1 MNKNSTATFEVQNYV
16 IYKKRIGKGAFST
29 VYKGY
34 NKITKLQV
42 AIKEITLDTLNKH
55 KKMFKRETDIM
66 MKLKHPNII
75 TLYDTIIDENT
86 ENVYLIMDYYSRG
99 DFSNF
104 LRKRPLK
111 EKYAVKYLKQL
122 SEGLKYLL
130 SNNII
135 HRDLKPQNILITD
148 VGDIKITD
156 FGFARYFD
164 NDILIQTICGSP
176 LYMAPEIMKSQ
187 KYDYKSDLWSVG
199 IIFYEMLVGNTPF
212 KSKNIYELIRRIEN
226 DEVKVPSKF
235 KLSINCQNLLY
246 SLLKKDPEE
255 RISWEEFFDH
265 KLLRDVDFN
274 ERENNLMEI
283 SNLDYFPS
291 LPSNENKFINSSYQL
306 YENTNINNQLVN
318 NQLVNNQL
326 VNNQLVN
333 NQLVNNKIINNET
346 INDSDID
353 LGLQFNFN
361 LEEEDDDDENEIF
374 YDSYE
379 TFGEMS
385 FNELDI
391 DDTYFKHT
399 ESFKRDLK
407 NSLLKEFIVI
417 ENIKSNHK
425 KNMSS
430 SFKNYLNNSLYFLK
444 ESYKYIRNFNSL

>member
-1 MNKNSTATFEVQNYV
+1 MNKHSAATFEVQNYV

-66 MKLKHPNII
+66 LKLKHPNII

-226 DEVKVPSKF
+226 EEVKVPSKF

-246 SLLKKDPEE
+246 SLLKKNPEE

-265 KLLRDVDFN
+265 TLLRDVDFN

-291 LPSNENKFINSSYQL
+291 LHSNENKFINSSYQL
-306 YENTNINNQLVN
+306 YENNKINNQLVN
-318 NQLVNNQL
+318 NQS
-326 VNNQLVN
+326 
-333 NQLVNNKIINNET
+333 INV
-346 INDSDID
+346 DSDID

-361 LEEEDDDDENEIF
+361 LEEEEEEDETEDNDIF

-379 TFGEMS
+379 TLGEMS

-425 KNMSS
+425 KNMSN

>member
-1 MNKNSTATFEVQNYV
+1 MNKHSKETFEVQNYV

-34 NKITKLQV
+34 NNITKLQV

-111 EKYAVKYLKQL
+111 EKYAIKYLKQL

-164 NDILIQTICGSP
+164 NDLLIQTICGSP

-226 DEVKVPSKF
+226 DVVKVPSKF

-265 KLLRDVDFN
+265 TLLRDVDFN

-306 YENTNINNQLVN
+306 YENTNM
-318 NQLVNNQL
+318 
-326 VNNQLVN
+326 N
-333 NQLVNNKIINNET
+333 NQLVNNKT

-361 LEEEDDDDENEIF
+361 LETEEDEEDKEEENEIF

-379 TFGEMS
+379 TLGEMS

-417 ENIKSNHK
+417 ENINSNHK
-425 KNMSS
+425 KNMSG

-444 ESYKYIRNFNSL
+444 ESYKYIKNFNSL

>member
-1 MNKNSTATFEVQNYV
+1 MNKHSTATFEVQNYV

-34 NKITKLQV
+34 NKINKLQV

-135 HRDLKPQNILITD
+135 HRDLKPQNILITG

-164 NDILIQTICGSP
+164 NDLLIQTICGSP

-212 KSKNIYELIRRIEN
+212 KSKNIYELIRKIEN
-226 DEVKVPSKF
+226 EEVKVPSKF

-265 KLLRDVDFN
+265 TLLRDVDFN

-318 NQLVNNQL
+318 N
-326 VNNQLVN
+326 
-333 NQLVNNKIINNET
+333 ET

-361 LEEEDDDDENEIF
+361 LEAGEDSEDSEDKEEENEIF

-379 TFGEMS
+379 TLGEMS

-430 SFKNYLNNSLYFLK
+430 SFKNYLNNSLYFFK
-444 ESYKYIRNFNSL
+444 ESYKYIKNFNSL

>member
-1 MNKNSTATFEVQNYV
+1 MNKQSIATFEVQNYV

-34 NKITKLQV
+34 NKITKLPV

-75 TLYDTIIDENT
+75 TLYDTLIDENT

-148 VGDIKITD
+148 IGDIKITD

-164 NDILIQTICGSP
+164 NDLLIQTICGSP

-226 DEVKVPSKF
+226 EEVKVPSKF

-246 SLLKKDPEE
+246 SLLKKNPVE

-265 KLLRDVDFN
+265 TLLRDVDFN

-283 SNLDYFPS
+283 SNLDYLPS
-291 LPSNENKFINSSYQL
+291 LPSNENNFINSSYQL
-306 YENTNINNQLVN
+306 YENTNIN
-318 NQLVNNQL
+318 
-326 VNNQLVN
+326 
-333 NQLVNNKIINNET
+333 VNNKLVDNGTRIN
-346 INDSDID
+346 NDSDID

-361 LEEEDDDDENEIF
+361 LEEEEEDDDIF

-379 TFGEMS
+379 TTAEMS
-385 FNELDI
+385 FNEIDI
-391 DDTYFKHT
+391 DDTCFKHT
-399 ESFKRDLK
+399 ESFKRDLQ
-407 NSLLKEFIVI
+407 NSLLREFIVI
-417 ENIKSNHK
+417 DNIKSNHK
-425 KNMSS
+425 KNMSG

-444 ESYKYIRNFNSL
+444 ESYKYIREFNSL

>member
-326 VNNQLVN
+326 VNN
-333 NQLVNNKIINNET
+333 KIINNET

>member
-1 MNKNSTATFEVQNYV
+1 MNKHSTVTFEVQNYV

-104 LRKRPLK
+104 LKKRPLK

-164 NDILIQTICGSP
+164 NDLLIQTICGSP

-246 SLLKKDPEE
+246 SLLKKNPEE
-255 RISWEEFFDH
+255 RISWEEFFGH
-265 KLLRDVDFN
+265 TLLRDVDFN

-283 SNLDYFPS
+283 SNLNYFPS

-306 YENTNINNQLVN
+306 YENTK
-318 NQLVNNQL
+318 
-326 VNNQLVN
+326 
-333 NQLVNNKIINNET
+333 VNNKT

-361 LEEEDDDDENEIF
+361 LEEEEECGENEIF

-379 TFGEMS
+379 TVGEMS

-417 ENIKSNHK
+417 DNIKSNHK
-425 KNMSS
+425 KNMSG

>member
-1 MNKNSTATFEVQNYV
+1 MNKHSTATFEVQNYV

-34 NKITKLQV
+34 NKINKLQV

-135 HRDLKPQNILITD
+135 HRDLKPQNILITG

-164 NDILIQTICGSP
+164 NDLLIQTICGSP

-212 KSKNIYELIRRIEN
+212 KSKNIYELIRKIEN

-246 SLLKKDPEE
+246 SLLKKNPEE

-265 KLLRDVDFN
+265 TLLRDVDFN

-283 SNLDYFPS
+283 SNLDYLPS

-306 YENTNINNQLVN
+306 YENTNM
-318 NQLVNNQL
+318 
-326 VNNQLVN
+326 N
-333 NQLVNNKIINNET
+333 NQLVNNKT

-361 LEEEDDDDENEIF
+361 LEEEDDEDEKGEEDNEIF

-379 TFGEMS
+379 TLGGMS

-430 SFKNYLNNSLYFLK
+430 SFKNYLNNSLYFFK
-444 ESYKYIRNFNSL
+444 ESYKYIKNFNSL

>member
-1 MNKNSTATFEVQNYV
+1 MNKHSTVTFEVQNYV

-104 LRKRPLK
+104 LKKRPLK

-164 NDILIQTICGSP
+164 NDLLIQTICGSP

-283 SNLDYFPS
+283 SNLNYLPS
-291 LPSNENKFINSSYQL
+291 LPTNENKFINSSYQL
-306 YENTNINNQLVN
+306 YENTNM
-318 NQLVNNQL
+318 
-326 VNNQLVN
+326 N
-333 NQLVNNKIINNET
+333 NQLVNNKIVNNKIVNNKIVNNET

-361 LEEEDDDDENEIF
+361 LEEEGEVDAENEIF

-379 TFGEMS
+379 TVGEMS

-417 ENIKSNHK
+417 DNIKSNHK
-425 KNMSS
+425 KNMSG

>member
-1 MNKNSTATFEVQNYV
+1 MNKHSTATFEVQNYV

-34 NKITKLQV
+34 NKINKLQV

-111 EKYAVKYLKQL
+111 EKYAIKYLKQL

-135 HRDLKPQNILITD
+135 HRDLKPQNILITNI
-148 VGDIKITD
+148 GDIKITD

-164 NDILIQTICGSP
+164 NDLLIQTICGSP

-199 IIFYEMLVGNTPF
+199 IIFYEMLVGCTPF
-212 KSKNIYELIRRIEN
+212 KSKNIYELIRKIEN

-246 SLLKKDPEE
+246 SLLKKNPEE

-265 KLLRDVDFN
+265 TLLRDVDFN

-291 LPSNENKFINSSYQL
+291 LHSNENKFINSSYQL
-306 YENTNINNQLVN
+306 YENTNNKSQIND
-318 NQLVNNQL
+318 
-326 VNNQLVN
+326 
-333 NQLVNNKIINNET
+333 
-346 INDSDID
+346 DSDID

-361 LEEEDDDDENEIF
+361 LEEEEEEDETEDNDIF

-379 TFGEMS
+379 TLGEMS

-399 ESFKRDLK
+399 ESFKRDLQ
-407 NSLLKEFIVI
+407 NSLLREFIVI
-417 ENIKSNHK
+417 DNIKSNHT

-444 ESYKYIRNFNSL
+444 ESYKYIREFNSL

>member
-1 MNKNSTATFEVQNYV
+1 MNKHSTVTFEVQNYV

-104 LRKRPLK
+104 LKKRPLK

-164 NDILIQTICGSP
+164 NDLLIQTICGSP

-246 SLLKKDPEE
+246 SLLKKNPEE
-255 RISWEEFFDH
+255 RISWEDFFGH
-265 KLLRDVDFN
+265 TLLRDVDFN

-283 SNLDYFPS
+283 SNLNYFPS

-306 YENTNINNQLVN
+306 YENTK
-318 NQLVNNQL
+318 
-326 VNNQLVN
+326 
-333 NQLVNNKIINNET
+333 VNNKT

-361 LEEEDDDDENEIF
+361 LEEEEECGENEIF

-379 TFGEMS
+379 TVGEMS

-417 ENIKSNHK
+417 DNIKSNHK
-425 KNMSS
+425 KNMSG